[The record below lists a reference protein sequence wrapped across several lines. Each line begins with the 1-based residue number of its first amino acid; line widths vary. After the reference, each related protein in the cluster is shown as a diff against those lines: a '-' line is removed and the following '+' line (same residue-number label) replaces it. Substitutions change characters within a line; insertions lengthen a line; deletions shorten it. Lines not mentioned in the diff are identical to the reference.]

1 VAVPSFIDRV
11 VLELAAGNGGPGCAS
26 VHREKFKPLG
36 GPDGGDGGR
45 GGDIVLVVDART
57 TTLIE
62 LHRRPYRKA
71 GSGGPGKGN
80 NSDGADGED
89 LVLGVPPGT
98 VVSVGGAQVADL
110 VGHGTRHVVARG
122 GHGGLGNAALAS
134 NLRKAP
140 GFALLGEPGDVVTA
154 ILELKTVADVGL
166 VGFPNAGK
174 SSLVGALSAARP
186 RVADYA
192 FTTLIPS
199 LGVVTADEVVFTVA
213 DVPGLIPGAATG
225 RGLGHDFLR
234 HIERCAALVHVL
246 DCATYEA
253 GRDPVSDFDVLEAEL
268 RAYGDATGS
277 DLADRPRLV
286 ALNKID
292 SPEARDLAELVQPEL
307 AARGLRVFSISAA
320 SGEGIRALTFAMAE
334 LVAADRATA
343 AVAVAPV
350 VPTVLR
356 PRRGDVGFAV
366 TVEGPVQSRVY
377 RVYRVHGVKPER
389 WVRQT
394 DFSNDEA
401 VGYLAERLAKLGV
414 EDALRKAGAQAGATV
429 AIGADSDRGGP
440 VVFDW
445 APNVPVDLGTVGGQ
459 VQRGP
464 RGKDPRLD
472 GYAAD
477 RGGEPGV
484 DPVLD
489 GGRDHEDGVAGTADD
504 TDHPI
509 SDDPVSDDD
518 SRVDGPTDRVA
529 AAGNG
534 AGSRVGADRD
544 PVVER
549 GPGPGEDPVDSPPRR
564 SPVAHHDPDRARRS
578 RA

>member
-1 VAVPSFIDRV
+1 MAVPSFIDQV
-11 VLELAAGNGGPGCAS
+11 VLEFAAGNGGPGCAS

-45 GGDIVLVVDART
+45 GGDIVLVVDGRT

-62 LHRRPYRKA
+62 LHRRPFRKA

-80 NSDGADGED
+80 NSDGPDGDD
-89 LVLGVPPGT
+89 LVIGVPAGT
-98 VVSVGGAQVADL
+98 VVSVNGVEVVDL
-110 VGHGTRHVVARG
+110 VGFGTRHVIARG

-140 GFALLGEPGDVVTA
+140 GFALLGEPGDIVTA
-154 ILELKTVADVGL
+154 TLELKTVADVGL

-186 RVADYA
+186 KVADYA
-192 FTTLIPS
+192 FTTLVPS
-199 LGVVTADEVVFTVA
+199 LGVVTADETVFTIA

-253 GRDPVSDFDVLEAEL
+253 GRDPITDLDVLRAEL
-268 RAYGDATGS
+268 RAYGEATGS
-277 DLADRPRLV
+277 DLADRPALV

-292 SPEARDLAELVQPEL
+292 SPEARELAELVQPEL
-307 AARGLRVFSISAA
+307 EARGLRVFPISAA
-320 SGEGIRALTFAMAE
+320 SGEGLRALTYAMAE
-334 LVAADRATA
+334 IVEADRDSIAT
-343 AVAVAPV
+343 AVAPV

-377 RVYRVHGVKPER
+377 RVHGAKPER

-429 AIGADSDRGGP
+429 AIGADTDRGGP

-445 APNVPVDLGTVGGQ
+445 APNVPVDLGTVGGE

-464 RGKDPRLD
+464 RGKDPRIAATSAQMLD
-472 GYAAD
+472 
-477 RGGEPGV
+477 
-484 DPVLD
+484 LD
-489 GGRDHEDGVAGTADD
+489 TG
-504 TDHPI
+504 
-509 SDDPVSDDD
+509 DDD
-518 SRVDGPTDRVA
+518 EIDLEPITETGPA
-529 AAGNG
+529 A
-534 AGSRVGADRD
+534 
-544 PVVER
+544 
-549 GPGPGEDPVDSPPRR
+549 GEDPVDEAPRKVAPRR
-564 SPVAHHDPDRARRS
+564 SSPVAAVATDDADDADLGEPDDAGELDDEDLEDADGSVGAPAPVSAGRS
-578 RA
+578 